1 MHRVRYT
8 RATVSTQRQSADGRQ
23 PSDGRGAREGS
34 PNLANPWTS
43 RLVDTA
49 RTQLSLAQTLLIA
62 GVTNSLPQATEIPLC
77 PVCSLSSSGLQ
88 VGARGRFDMNVRNI
102 ACDTCALVYQS
113 PRPTQAAMAEYYAN
127 DYREHYSDIAYGS
140 PDGGYAAPGDSHF
153 DAAKDAWHQSQAKN
167 ACSLGETKAGD
178 RVLEIGCRH
187 GRTLV
192 LMRDAV
198 GIEPY
203 GIEPGL
209 GEAQKAQE
217 AGISCFAGTIE
228 AYDPGELRFDQIQS
242 FHVLEHLHDPLS
254 ALIRMRSWLKPGG
267 RMVIEVPNVYQP
279 YGLLEENFF
288 QNAHLT
294 NFSASTLRVLLARAG
309 YTVLRTLDQGVLFA
323 VAIPDE
329 HATELPLPFLPQL
342 LPNANESAIWVADRL
357 KTYEIL
363 ERLRVLLLATGP
375 TMELLNELAGTLKRP
390 GFLPHTVTTVTEM
403 AQYFVSQDAPR
414 AAMFVAV
421 AASLGPY
428 PAEICSRFQALA
440 LQLQSIAA

>member
-1 MHRVRYT
+1 M
-8 RATVSTQRQSADGRQ
+8 
-23 PSDGRGAREGS
+23 
-34 PNLANPWTS
+34 ANFHPE
-43 RLVDTA
+43 
-49 RTQLSLAQTLLIA
+49 
-62 GVTNSLPQATEIPLC
+62 ATEIPLC
-77 PVCSLSSSGLQ
+77 PVCGESSSGLE
-88 VGARGRFDMNVRNI
+88 VGTRGRFGMAVRNI
-102 ACDTCALVYQS
+102 ACDHCALVYQS
-113 PRPTQAAMAEYYAN
+113 PRPTQQAMAEYYATS
-127 DYREHYSDIAYGS
+127 YREHYADV
-140 PDGGYAAPGDSHF
+140 GYAAPGGGHAGPGDAQF
-153 DAAKDAWHQSQAKN
+153 EAAKDAWHETQATN
-167 ACSLGETKAGD
+167 ARSLGETKPGD

-187 GRTLV
+187 GRTLA
-192 LMRDAV
+192 LMRDAI

-203 GIEPGL
+203 GIEPGVS
-209 GEAQKAQE
+209 EAQKARE
-217 AGISCFAGTIE
+217 AGISCFVGTIE
-228 AYDPGELRFDQIQS
+228 AYDSGALRFDQIQS

-309 YTVLRTLDQGVLFA
+309 YSVLRTLDQGVLFA
-323 VAIPDE
+323 VAVPDE
-329 HATELPLPFLPQL
+329 QAGDLPLAFLPRL
-342 LPNANESAIWVADRL
+342 LTDANESAIWVADRL

-390 GFLPHTVTTVTEM
+390 GFIPHTVKTVTEI
-403 AQYFVSQDAPR
+403 AEYFVSQEAPR
-414 AAMFVAV
+414 AAIFVSV

-440 LQLQSIAA
+440 VQLHSVAA

>member
-1 MHRVRYT
+1 M
-8 RATVSTQRQSADGRQ
+8 
-23 PSDGRGAREGS
+23 
-34 PNLANPWTS
+34 
-43 RLVDTA
+43 
-49 RTQLSLAQTLLIA
+49 
-62 GVTNSLPQATEIPLC
+62 
-77 PVCSLSSSGLQ
+77 SSSGLE
-88 VGARGRFDMNVRNI
+88 VGTRGRFGMSVRNI
-102 ACDTCALVYQS
+102 ACDHCALVYQS
-113 PRPTQAAMAEYYAN
+113 PRPTQAALAEYYATG
-127 DYREHYSDIAYGS
+127 YREHYNDIAYS
-140 PDGGYAAPGDSHF
+140 AADGGHAGPGDARF
-153 DAAKDAWHQSQAKN
+153 EAAKDSWHQAQAAN
-167 ACSLGETKAGD
+167 SRALGETKRGD

-192 LMRDAV
+192 LMRDAI
-198 GIEPY
+198 GIEAH

-209 GEAQKAQE
+209 SEAQQAQA
-217 AGISCFAGTIE
+217 AGVACFAGTIE
-228 AYDPGELRFDQIQS
+228 AYDPADLRFDQIQI

-309 YTVLRTLDQGVLFA
+309 YTVLRTLDQGVLFG

-329 HATELPLPFLPQL
+329 RADDLPLPFLPRL

-375 TMELLNELAGTLKRP
+375 TMELLNELASTLKRP
-390 GFLPHTVTTVTEM
+390 GFLPHTVNTVTEM
-403 AQYFVSQDAPR
+403 AEYFVSQEAPR
-414 AAMFVAV
+414 AAVFVAV

-428 PAEICSRFQALA
+428 PAEICGRFQALA
-440 LQLQSIAA
+440 VQLQSIAA

>member
-1 MHRVRYT
+1 MTHF
-8 RATVSTQRQSADGRQ
+8 
-23 PSDGRGAREGS
+23 
-34 PNLANPWTS
+34 
-43 RLVDTA
+43 
-49 RTQLSLAQTLLIA
+49 
-62 GVTNSLPQATEIPLC
+62 LPQATEVPLC
-77 PVCSLSSSGLQ
+77 PVCGISSSGIE
-88 VGARGRFDMNVRNI
+88 VGTRGRFDMSVRNI
-102 ACDTCALVYQS
+102 ACDHCALVYQS
-113 PRPTQAAMAEYYAN
+113 PRPTQQAMAEYYAN
-127 DYREHYSDIAYGS
+127 QYRDHYSDIAYGAPS
-140 PDGGYAAPGDSHF
+140 GGFAVPGDAQF
-153 DAAKDAWHQSQAKN
+153 EAAKDSWHVSQASK
-167 ACSLGETKAGD
+167 AQALGETKPGD

-187 GRTLV
+187 GRTLA
-192 LMRDAV
+192 LMREAV
-198 GIEPY
+198 GIEAF

-209 GEAQKAQE
+209 AEAQKAQE

-228 AYDPGELRFDQIQS
+228 AYDPGDLRFDQIQS
-242 FHVLEHLHDPLS
+242 FHVLEHLHDPLA

-309 YTVLRTLDQGVLFA
+309 YTVLRTLDQTVLYA
-323 VAIPDE
+323 VAVPDE
-329 HATELPLPFLPQL
+329 QASELPLPFLPHL
-342 LPNANESAIWVADRL
+342 LPNADESAIWVADRL

-390 GFLPHTVTTVTEM
+390 GFIPHTVRTVTEM
-403 AQYFVSQDAPR
+403 AEYFVAQEAPR

-428 PAEICSRFQALA
+428 PAEICDRFQALA
-440 LQLQSIAA
+440 LRLQAIAA

>member
-1 MHRVRYT
+1 M
-8 RATVSTQRQSADGRQ
+8 
-23 PSDGRGAREGS
+23 
-34 PNLANPWTS
+34 
-43 RLVDTA
+43 
-49 RTQLSLAQTLLIA
+49 
-62 GVTNSLPQATEIPLC
+62 TNSLPQATEVPLC
-77 PVCSLSSSGLQ
+77 PVCGVSSSGLE
-88 VGARGRFDMNVRNI
+88 VGTRGRFDMSVRNI
-102 ACDTCALVYQS
+102 ACDHCALVYQS
-113 PRPTQAAMAEYYAN
+113 PRPTLEAMAQYYASE
-127 DYREHYSDIAYGS
+127 YREHYGDVAYSTPG
-140 PDGGYAAPGDSHF
+140 GGYSMPGDAQF
-153 DAAKDAWHQSQAKN
+153 EATKDSWHRAQAEN
-167 ACSLGETKAGD
+167 SRALGETKPGD

-187 GRTLV
+187 GRTLA
-192 LMRDAV
+192 LMRDAI
-198 GIEPY
+198 GIEAY

-209 GEAQKAQE
+209 SEANEARA

-228 AYDPGELRFDQIQS
+228 AYDPGDLRFDQIQS

-267 RMVIEVPNVYQP
+267 RLVIEVPNVYQP
-279 YGLLEENFF
+279 NGLLEENFF

-309 YTVLRTLDQGVLFA
+309 YTVLRTHDTGVLFA
-323 VAIPDE
+323 VAIADE
-329 HATELPLPFLPQL
+329 QAGELPLPFLPRL

-390 GFLPHTVTTVTEM
+390 GFIPHTVNTVTEM
-403 AQYFVSQDAPR
+403 AEYFVAQDAPR

-421 AASLGPY
+421 AASVGPY

-440 LQLQSIAA
+440 LQLQTIAA

>member
-1 MHRVRYT
+1 MTH
-8 RATVSTQRQSADGRQ
+8 
-23 PSDGRGAREGS
+23 
-34 PNLANPWTS
+34 
-43 RLVDTA
+43 
-49 RTQLSLAQTLLIA
+49 I
-62 GVTNSLPQATEIPLC
+62 LPQATEVPLC
-77 PVCSLSSSGLQ
+77 PVCGMSSTGIE
-88 VGARGRFDMNVRNI
+88 VGTRGRFDMSVRNI
-102 ACDTCALVYQS
+102 ACDHCALVYQS
-113 PRPTQAAMAEYYAN
+113 PRPTQQAMAEYYATQ
-127 DYREHYSDIAYGS
+127 YRDHYSDIAYG
-140 PDGGYAAPGDSHF
+140 APGGGLAVPGDAQF
-153 DAAKDAWHQSQAKN
+153 EAAKDSWHVSQAGN
-167 ACSLGETKAGD
+167 ARALGETKPGD

-187 GRTLV
+187 GRTLA
-192 LMRDAV
+192 LMREAV
-198 GIEPY
+198 GIEPF

-209 GEAQKAQE
+209 SEAQKAQE

-228 AYDPGELRFDQIQS
+228 AYDPGDVRFDQIQS

-323 VAIPDE
+323 VAVPDE
-329 HATELPLPFLPQL
+329 HAAELPLPFLPQL
-342 LPNANESAIWVADRL
+342 LPNADESAIWVADRL

-390 GFLPHTVTTVTEM
+390 GFLPHTVRTVTEM
-403 AQYFVSQDAPR
+403 AEYFVAQEAPR

-428 PAEICSRFQALA
+428 PTEICERFQALA
-440 LQLQSIAA
+440 IRLQAIAA

>member
-1 MHRVRYT
+1 V
-8 RATVSTQRQSADGRQ
+8 A
-23 PSDGRGAREGS
+23 
-34 PNLANPWTS
+34 NL
-43 RLVDTA
+43 
-49 RTQLSLAQTLLIA
+49 
-62 GVTNSLPQATEIPLC
+62 LPQATEIPLC
-77 PVCSLSSSGLQ
+77 PVCGTSSSGIE
-88 VGARGRFDMNVRNI
+88 VGTRGRFDLSVRNI
-102 ACDTCALVYQS
+102 ACDQCALVYQS
-113 PRPTQAAMAEYYAN
+113 PRPTQQAMAEYYASE
-127 DYREHYSDIAYGS
+127 YRDHYSDIGYGA
-140 PDGGYAAPGDSHF
+140 PGGGYAVPGDPQF
-153 DAAKDAWHQSQAKN
+153 EAAKDAWHQSQADN
-167 ACSLGETKAGD
+167 ARALGETKAGD

-187 GRTLV
+187 GRTLA
-192 LMRDAV
+192 LMRDAL
-198 GIEPY
+198 GIEPF

-254 ALIRMRSWLKPGG
+254 ALIRMRGWLKPGG

-294 NFSASTLRVLLARAG
+294 NFSASTLRVLLVRAG
-309 YTVLRTLDQGVLFA
+309 YSVLRTLDRGVLFA
-323 VAIPDE
+323 VAVPDE
-329 HATELPLPFLPQL
+329 QATALPLPFLPQL
-342 LPNANESAIWVADRL
+342 LPNADESAIWVADRL

-390 GFLPHTVTTVTEM
+390 GFIPHTVRTVSEM
-403 AQYFVSQDAPR
+403 AEYFVAQDAPR

-440 LQLQSIAA
+440 VRLQAIAA

>member
-1 MHRVRYT
+1 MPVLVCGPYAANSRPSRRG
-8 RATVSTQRQSADGRQ
+8 RA
-23 PSDGRGAREGS
+23 ARLGTG
-34 PNLANPWTS
+34 L
-43 RLVDTA
+43 A
-49 RTQLSLAQTLLIA
+49 RTLLEA
-62 GVTNSLPQATEIPLC
+62 GVANYLPEATEIPLC
-77 PVCSLSSSGLQ
+77 PVCGVSSSGLE
-88 VGARGRFDMNVRNI
+88 VGTRGRFDMSVRNI
-102 ACDTCALVYQS
+102 ACDHCALVYQS
-113 PRPTQAAMAEYYAN
+113 PRPTQKAMAEYYATT
-127 DYREHYSDIAYGS
+127 YRDHYSDIGYGA
-140 PDGGYAAPGDSHF
+140 PGGGYAVPGDAQF
-153 DAAKDAWHQSQAKN
+153 EVAKDSWHQQQAAN
-167 ACSLGETKAGD
+167 AQKLGETKAGD

-187 GRTLV
+187 GRTLS

-209 GEAQKAQE
+209 DEAEKARA
-217 AGISCFAGTIE
+217 AGISCFVGTIE
-228 AYDPGELRFDQIQS
+228 DYDPGELRFDQIQS
-242 FHVLEHLHDPLS
+242 FHVLEHLHDPLA
-254 ALIRMRSWLKPGG
+254 ALVRMRSWLKPGG

-309 YTVLRTLDQGVLFA
+309 YSVLLTLDYGALFA
-323 VAIPDE
+323 VATPDE
-329 HATELPLPFLPQL
+329 QASDLPLPFVPGL

-390 GFLPHTVTTVTEM
+390 GFIPHTVNTVTEM
-403 AQYFVSQDAPR
+403 AQYFVQQEAPR

-421 AASLGPY
+421 AASVGPY
-428 PAEICSRFQALA
+428 PAEVCSRFQALA
-440 LQLQSIAA
+440 LQLQQIAA